1 MNFGGWQCADF
12 VITLKASHNGIKFI
26 KEETEIPHDEFI
38 LGFLRCDS
46 GILNNKPIQQFLGQT
61 KLNPEF
67 VNAHIMNAKGILP
80 TAQFGRFFRGGKLL
94 TLISQSNEI
103 RDFFNERYKRN
114 VVLWYTTSLYG
125 TTKDLCQY
133 DQLDRYVKFI
143 GKTESKHCMRMQNPH
158 FGNIKDWLDR
168 RGIHSS
174 KFTFQG
180 SSKADRSF
188 REMCSYIKYCLLMNQ
203 KDKTVKALKNQFE
216 KQIDD
221 LQDITEQKRCY
232 VSTYG
237 LDNWD
242 DNLINPERV
251 VKEENNL
258 ENLFKYWKK
267 KVFKKKDWGMR
278 KHKDLLN
285 NPVTLRYELQDQV

>member
-1 MNFGGWQCADF
+1 
-12 VITLKASHNGIKFI
+12 
-26 KEETEIPHDEFI
+26 
-38 LGFLRCDS
+38 
-46 GILNNKPIQQFLGQT
+46 
-61 KLNPEF
+61 
-67 VNAHIMNAKGILP
+67 
-80 TAQFGRFFRGGKLL
+80 
-94 TLISQSNEI
+94 
-103 RDFFNERYKRN
+103 
-114 VVLWYTTSLYG
+114 
-125 TTKDLCQY
+125 
-133 DQLDRYVKFI
+133 
-143 GKTESKHCMRMQNPH
+143 
-158 FGNIKDWLDR
+158 
-168 RGIHSS
+168 
-174 KFTFQG
+174 
-180 SSKADRSF
+180 
-188 REMCSYIKYCLLMNQ
+188 MNQ

-237 LDNWD
+237 LEHWD